1 MAELKHFFHE
11 HKLILNEAE
20 PVIDKE
26 VECVGCRRPINK
38 LIDAFYKC
46 NNSLIDSSPSSDCVG
61 FYMHKTCSELPSTFT
76 HPLFPKQPLSL
87 FALPYKK
94 QNFFSC
100 DACDSESQCFM
111 YCSESSANWANS
123 EFLVCLKCV
132 ISELKSLE
140 ERNRYHP
147 GHDHPLTLVQ
157 SPALFLCHACNTTA
171 TDLSYICTTCPF
183 WIHES
188 CANAPITY
196 QSKFHNEHAL
206 ILNYSLPQQF
216 RQFTCFCSICDENI
230 NPIDWVYICANC
242 RFFAHVKCALSTL
255 IVSNMNDE
263 ADWGHSNLM
272 HFPAHDEASLH
283 KVMQQCIMKVANA
296 HQHDSANIAEPSPYI
311 KHWAHR
317 HQLALRNKNATT

>member
-1 MAELKHFFHE
+1 MKHFFHE

-196 QSKFHNEHAL
+196 QSKFHNEHVL

-242 RFFAHVKCALSTL
+242 RFFAHVKCASSTL
-255 IVSNMNDE
+255 MY
-263 ADWGHSNLM
+263 H
-272 HFPAHDEASLH
+272 
-283 KVMQQCIMKVANA
+283 
-296 HQHDSANIAEPSPYI
+296 
-311 KHWAHR
+311 
-317 HQLALRNKNATT
+317 TTISSSYFSYLLYWLFTK